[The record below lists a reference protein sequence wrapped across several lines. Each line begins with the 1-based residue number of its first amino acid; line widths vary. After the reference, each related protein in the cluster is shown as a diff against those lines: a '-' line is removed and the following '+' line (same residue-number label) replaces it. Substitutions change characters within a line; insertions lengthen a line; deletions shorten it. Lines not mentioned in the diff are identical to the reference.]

1 MSGLYLKAACVYE
14 YRERRG
20 EEHVGRSARKVTIDD
35 LWLKNDDDGNPPS
48 RAAKRSLANSRDPMK
63 ANVPEKWRKSR
74 YGVGMRWRCHWTIV
88 KDGRRVQRVKQF
100 ARLAEAQEY
109 AAAMEDDIRRGRYR
123 DPRQELRVLDDVAG
137 EWLASKVDLKPGTA
151 GRYARELRLYIL
163 PKWGGMTLRELRPD
177 MLQEWVGQLMDGGY
191 PAALPDGRDSKP
203 LSARS
208 IRNIMKVVLKDIFD
222 YAVSNGWIGE
232 NPVDRVTV
240 PKIVSDDD
248 MVFLSVRE
256 VELLA
261 DEAEKIGKPVDG
273 LLVRW
278 QAYTGCRIGESLA
291 LKVGDVD
298 VDRRRARIGRTWT
311 DDGHGGS
318 MLGTP
323 KNGKAR
329 NIAIPRFLMPQ
340 IKAQMD
346 GMGDDDWL
354 FRATRGGNVWTNTWR
369 TRIWNKAVKAAGM
382 EDAGVT
388 IHSLRHTYASF
399 AIAQGADV
407 KTLQMQL
414 GHSSPSITLNTY
426 TALWPERLDDVA
438 DAIGALRE
446 RELV

>member
-1 MSGLYLKAACVYE
+1 M
-14 YRERRG
+14 
-20 EEHVGRSARKVTIDD
+20 GRSAMKVTIDD

-208 IRNIMKVVLKDIFD
+208 IRNIMKVVLKGVFD

>member
-1 MSGLYLKAACVYE
+1 M
-14 YRERRG
+14 
-20 EEHVGRSARKVTIDD
+20 GRSAMKVTIDD

-151 GRYARELRLYIL
+151 GRYVRELRLYIL

-208 IRNIMKVVLKDIFD
+208 IRNIMKVVLKGIFD

-261 DEAEKIGKPVDG
+261 DEAERIGKPVDG

-298 VDRRRARIGRTWT
+298 ADRRRARIGRTWT

>member
-1 MSGLYLKAACVYE
+1 M
-14 YRERRG
+14 
-20 EEHVGRSARKVTIDD
+20 KVTIDD

-74 YGVGMRWRCHWTIV
+74 YGVGMRWRCHWTIA

-123 DPRQELRVLDDVAG
+123 DPRQELRVLDAVAG

-151 GRYARELRLYIL
+151 SRYARELRLYIL

-208 IRNIMKVVLKDIFD
+208 IRNIIKVVLKGIFD

>member
-1 MSGLYLKAACVYE
+1 M
-14 YRERRG
+14 
-20 EEHVGRSARKVTIDD
+20 KVTIDD

-88 KDGRRVQRVKQF
+88 KDGRRMQRVKQF

-123 DPRQELRVLDDVAG
+123 DPRQELCVLDDVAG

-208 IRNIMKVVLKDIFD
+208 IRNIMKVVLKGIFD

-298 VDRRRARIGRTWT
+298 ADRRRARIGRTWT

-340 IKAQMD
+340 IKAQMN

>member
-1 MSGLYLKAACVYE
+1 M
-14 YRERRG
+14 
-20 EEHVGRSARKVTIDD
+20 KVTIDD

-88 KDGRRVQRVKQF
+88 KDGRRMQRVKQF

-191 PAALPDGRDSKP
+191 PAETADGRDSKP

-208 IRNIMKVVLKDIFD
+208 IRNIMKVVLKGIFD

-261 DEAEKIGKPVDG
+261 DEAERIGKPVDG

-298 VDRRRARIGRTWT
+298 ADRRRARIGRTWT

>member
-1 MSGLYLKAACVYE
+1 M
-14 YRERRG
+14 
-20 EEHVGRSARKVTIDD
+20 KVTIDD

-163 PKWGGMTLRELRPD
+163 PKWGGVTLRELRPD

-208 IRNIMKVVLKDIFD
+208 IRNIVKVVLKGIFD

>member
-1 MSGLYLKAACVYE
+1 M
-14 YRERRG
+14 
-20 EEHVGRSARKVTIDD
+20 KVTIDD

-48 RAAKRSLANSRDPMK
+48 RAAKRSLTNSRDPMK

-177 MLQEWVGQLMDGGY
+177 MLQEWVGQLMDGSY

-208 IRNIMKVVLKDIFD
+208 IRNIMKVVLKGIFD

-298 VDRRRARIGRTWT
+298 ADRRRARIGRTWT

-382 EDAGVT
+382 EDTGVT

>member
-1 MSGLYLKAACVYE
+1 M
-14 YRERRG
+14 
-20 EEHVGRSARKVTIDD
+20 KVTIDD

-208 IRNIMKVVLKDIFD
+208 IRNIMKVVLKGIFD

-240 PKIVSDDD
+240 PKIASDDD
-248 MVFLSVRE
+248 MVSLSVRE

-298 VDRRRARIGRTWT
+298 AAKRRAKIGRTWT

-438 DAIGALRE
+438 YAIGALRE

>member
-1 MSGLYLKAACVYE
+1 M
-14 YRERRG
+14 
-20 EEHVGRSARKVTIDD
+20 KVAIDD

-63 ANVPEKWRKSR
+63 ANVPERWRKSR

-208 IRNIMKVVLKDIFD
+208 IRNIMKVVLKGIFD

-240 PKIVSDDD
+240 PKIASDDD

-298 VDRRRARIGRTWT
+298 ADRRRARIGRTWT

-346 GMGDDDWL
+346 GTGDDDWL

>member
-1 MSGLYLKAACVYE
+1 M
-14 YRERRG
+14 
-20 EEHVGRSARKVTIDD
+20 KVTIDD

-208 IRNIMKVVLKDIFD
+208 IRNIMKVVLKGIFD

-298 VDRRRARIGRTWT
+298 ADKRRARISRTWT

-354 FRATRGGNVWTNTWR
+354 LYLVVFRFGLTECLEIEKRWYFNA
-369 TRIWNKAVKAAGM
+369 
-382 EDAGVT
+382 
-388 IHSLRHTYASF
+388 F
-399 AIAQGADV
+399 AI
-407 KTLQMQL
+407 LQVVTGYDCM
-414 GHSSPSITLNTY
+414 
-426 TALWPERLDDVA
+426 ERNVTVFVCGLYA
-438 DAIGALRE
+438 E
-446 RELV
+446 

>member
-1 MSGLYLKAACVYE
+1 M
-14 YRERRG
+14 
-20 EEHVGRSARKVTIDD
+20 KVTIDD

-191 PAALPDGRDSKP
+191 PAALPDGRDSKL

-208 IRNIMKVVLKDIFD
+208 IRNIMKVVLKGIFD

-261 DEAEKIGKPVDG
+261 DEAERIGKPVDG

-298 VDRRRARIGRTWT
+298 ADRRRARIGRTWT

-426 TALWPERLDDVA
+426 TTLWPERLDDVA

-446 RELV
+446 RELA

>member
-1 MSGLYLKAACVYE
+1 M
-14 YRERRG
+14 
-20 EEHVGRSARKVTIDD
+20 KVTIDD

-208 IRNIMKVVLKDIFD
+208 IRNIMKVVLKGIFD

-298 VDRRRARIGRTWT
+298 TDRRRARIGRTWT

-318 MLGTP
+318 MLGTT

-354 FRATRGGNVWTNTWR
+354 FRATCGGNVWTNTWR
-369 TRIWNKAVKAAGM
+369 KRIWNKAVKRPAWRTRA
-382 EDAGVT
+382 
-388 IHSLRHTYASF
+388 
-399 AIAQGADV
+399 
-407 KTLQMQL
+407 
-414 GHSSPSITLNTY
+414 
-426 TALWPERLDDVA
+426 
-438 DAIGALRE
+438 
-446 RELV
+446 

>member
-1 MSGLYLKAACVYE
+1 
-14 YRERRG
+14 
-20 EEHVGRSARKVTIDD
+20 
-35 LWLKNDDDGNPPS
+35 
-48 RAAKRSLANSRDPMK
+48 
-63 ANVPEKWRKSR
+63 
-74 YGVGMRWRCHWTIV
+74 
-88 KDGRRVQRVKQF
+88 
-100 ARLAEAQEY
+100 
-109 AAAMEDDIRRGRYR
+109 MEF
-123 DPRQELRVLDDVAG
+123 
-137 EWLASKVDLKPGTA
+137 
-151 GRYARELRLYIL
+151 
-163 PKWGGMTLRELRPD
+163 
-177 MLQEWVGQLMDGGY
+177 
-191 PAALPDGRDSKP
+191 
-203 LSARS
+203 
-208 IRNIMKVVLKDIFD
+208 VLKGIFD

-240 PKIVSDDD
+240 PKIASDDD

-298 VDRRRARIGRTWT
+298 AAKRRARIGRTWT

-346 GMGDDDWL
+346 SMGDDDWL

-369 TRIWNKAVKAAGM
+369 TRIWNKAVKAAGI

-388 IHSLRHTYASF
+388 IHSLRHTYANF

-426 TALWPERLDDVA
+426 TTLWPERLDDVA
-438 DAIGALRE
+438 YAIGALRE

>member
-1 MSGLYLKAACVYE
+1 MKA
-14 YRERRG
+14 
-20 EEHVGRSARKVTIDD
+20 TIDD

-137 EWLASKVDLKPGTA
+137 EWLTSKVNLKPGTA

-208 IRNIMKVVLKDIFD
+208 IRNIMKVVLKGIFD

-298 VDRRRARIGRTWT
+298 ADKRRARIGRTWT

-323 KNGKAR
+323 KNGKSR

-354 FRATRGGNVWTNTWR
+354 FHATRGGNVWTNTWR
-369 TRIWNKAVKAAGM
+369 TRIWNKAVKAACM

-388 IHSLRHTYASF
+388 IRSLRHTYASF

-414 GHSSPSITLNTY
+414 VHSSPSITLNTY

-446 RELV
+446 RELA

>member
-1 MSGLYLKAACVYE
+1 M
-14 YRERRG
+14 
-20 EEHVGRSARKVTIDD
+20 KVTIDD

-208 IRNIMKVVLKDIFD
+208 IRNIMKVVLKGIFD

-298 VDRRRARIGRTWT
+298 ADKRRARIGRTWT

-369 TRIWNKAVKAAGM
+369 TRIWNKAVKAACM

>member
-1 MSGLYLKAACVYE
+1 M
-14 YRERRG
+14 
-20 EEHVGRSARKVTIDD
+20 GRSAMKVTIDD

-208 IRNIMKVVLKDIFD
+208 IRNIMKVVLKGIFD

-298 VDRRRARIGRTWT
+298 ADRRRARIGRTWT

-446 RELV
+446 RELA

>member
-1 MSGLYLKAACVYE
+1 
-14 YRERRG
+14 
-20 EEHVGRSARKVTIDD
+20 
-35 LWLKNDDDGNPPS
+35 
-48 RAAKRSLANSRDPMK
+48 
-63 ANVPEKWRKSR
+63 
-74 YGVGMRWRCHWTIV
+74 
-88 KDGRRVQRVKQF
+88 
-100 ARLAEAQEY
+100 
-109 AAAMEDDIRRGRYR
+109 MEF
-123 DPRQELRVLDDVAG
+123 
-137 EWLASKVDLKPGTA
+137 
-151 GRYARELRLYIL
+151 
-163 PKWGGMTLRELRPD
+163 
-177 MLQEWVGQLMDGGY
+177 
-191 PAALPDGRDSKP
+191 
-203 LSARS
+203 
-208 IRNIMKVVLKDIFD
+208 VLKGIFD

-240 PKIVSDDD
+240 PKIASDDDD

-298 VDRRRARIGRTWT
+298 AAKRRARIGRTWT

-354 FRATRGGNVWTNTWR
+354 FRATRGGNVWTNAWR

-382 EDAGVT
+382 EDEGVT
-388 IHSLRHTYASF
+388 IHSLRHTYASL
-399 AIAQGADV
+399 AIAQGADA

-414 GHSSPSITLNTY
+414 GHSPPSITLNTY

-438 DAIGALRE
+438 YAIGALRE

>member
-1 MSGLYLKAACVYE
+1 M
-14 YRERRG
+14 
-20 EEHVGRSARKVTIDD
+20 KVTIDD

-123 DPRQELRVLDDVAG
+123 DPRQEFRVLDDVAG

-208 IRNIMKVVLKDIFD
+208 IRNIMKVVLKGIFD

-298 VDRRRARIGRTWT
+298 ADRRRARIGRTWT

-354 FRATRGGNVWTNTWR
+354 FRATRGGNVWTSTWR

>member
-1 MSGLYLKAACVYE
+1 M
-14 YRERRG
+14 
-20 EEHVGRSARKVTIDD
+20 GRSAMKVTIDD

-208 IRNIMKVVLKDIFD
+208 IRNIMKVVLKGIFD

-298 VDRRRARIGRTWT
+298 ADKRRARIGRTWT

-446 RELV
+446 RELA

>member
-1 MSGLYLKAACVYE
+1 M
-14 YRERRG
+14 
-20 EEHVGRSARKVTIDD
+20 KVTIDD

-63 ANVPEKWRKSR
+63 ANVPDKWRKSR

-177 MLQEWVGQLMDGGY
+177 MLQEWVGQLMGGVY

-208 IRNIMKVVLKDIFD
+208 IRNIMKVVLKGIFD

-298 VDRRRARIGRTWT
+298 ADRRRARIGRTWT

>member
-1 MSGLYLKAACVYE
+1 M
-14 YRERRG
+14 
-20 EEHVGRSARKVTIDD
+20 KVTIDD

-208 IRNIMKVVLKDIFD
+208 IRNIMKVVLKGIFD

-256 VELLA
+256 VELPA
-261 DEAEKIGKPVDG
+261 DEAERIGKPVDG

-329 NIAIPRFLMPQ
+329 NIAIPRFLMTQ

>member
-1 MSGLYLKAACVYE
+1 M
-14 YRERRG
+14 
-20 EEHVGRSARKVTIDD
+20 KVTIDD

-63 ANVPEKWRKSR
+63 ANVPERWRKSR

-88 KDGRRVQRVKQF
+88 KDGRRVQRAKQF

-163 PKWGGMTLRELRPD
+163 PKRGGMTLRELRPD

-208 IRNIMKVVLKDIFD
+208 IRNIMKVVLKGIFD

-240 PKIVSDDD
+240 PKITSDDD

-298 VDRRRARIGRTWT
+298 AAKRRARIGRTWT

-340 IKAQMD
+340 IKAQME

-438 DAIGALRE
+438 DAIGVLRE

>member
-1 MSGLYLKAACVYE
+1 M
-14 YRERRG
+14 
-20 EEHVGRSARKVTIDD
+20 GRSAMKVTIDD

-208 IRNIMKVVLKDIFD
+208 IRNIMKVVLKGIFD

-446 RELV
+446 RELA

>member
-1 MSGLYLKAACVYE
+1 M
-14 YRERRG
+14 
-20 EEHVGRSARKVTIDD
+20 KVTIDD

-208 IRNIMKVVLKDIFD
+208 IRNIMKVVLKGIFD

-232 NPVDRVTV
+232 NPVDRVIV

-298 VDRRRARIGRTWT
+298 EDRRRARIGRTWT

>member
-1 MSGLYLKAACVYE
+1 M
-14 YRERRG
+14 
-20 EEHVGRSARKVTIDD
+20 KVTIDD

-109 AAAMEDDIRRGRYR
+109 AVAMEDDIRRGRYR

-177 MLQEWVGQLMDGGY
+177 MLQEWVGQLMGGGY
-191 PAALPDGRDSKP
+191 LAALPDGRDSKP

-208 IRNIMKVVLKDIFD
+208 IRNIMKVVLKGIFD

-298 VDRRRARIGRTWT
+298 ADRRRARIGRTWT

>member
-1 MSGLYLKAACVYE
+1 M
-14 YRERRG
+14 
-20 EEHVGRSARKVTIDD
+20 KVTIDD

-88 KDGRRVQRVKQF
+88 KDGRRVQRVKQC

-208 IRNIMKVVLKDIFD
+208 IRNIMKVVLKGIFD

-323 KNGKAR
+323 ENGKAR

-446 RELV
+446 RELA

>member
-1 MSGLYLKAACVYE
+1 M
-14 YRERRG
+14 
-20 EEHVGRSARKVTIDD
+20 KVTIDD

-177 MLQEWVGQLMDGGY
+177 MLQEWVVQLMDGGY

-208 IRNIMKVVLKDIFD
+208 IRNIMKVVLKGIFD

-298 VDRRRARIGRTWT
+298 ADKRRARIGRTWT

>member
-1 MSGLYLKAACVYE
+1 M
-14 YRERRG
+14 
-20 EEHVGRSARKVTIDD
+20 KVTIDD
-35 LWLKNDDDGNPPS
+35 LWLKNNDDGNPPS

-88 KDGRRVQRVKQF
+88 KDGRRMQRVKQF

-208 IRNIMKVVLKDIFD
+208 IRNIMKVVLKGIFD

-298 VDRRRARIGRTWT
+298 ADKRRARIGRTWT

-340 IKAQMD
+340 IKAQMN

>member
-1 MSGLYLKAACVYE
+1 M
-14 YRERRG
+14 
-20 EEHVGRSARKVTIDD
+20 GRSVMKVTIDD

-208 IRNIMKVVLKDIFD
+208 IRNIMKVVLKGIFD

>member
-1 MSGLYLKAACVYE
+1 M
-14 YRERRG
+14 
-20 EEHVGRSARKVTIDD
+20 GRSVMKVTIDD

-163 PKWGGMTLRELRPD
+163 PKWGGVTLRELRPD

-208 IRNIMKVVLKDIFD
+208 IRNIMKVVLKGIFD
-222 YAVSNGWIGE
+222 CAVSNGWIGE

-298 VDRRRARIGRTWT
+298 ADRRRARIGRTWT

-346 GMGDDDWL
+346 GMDDDDWL

>member
-1 MSGLYLKAACVYE
+1 M
-14 YRERRG
+14 
-20 EEHVGRSARKVTIDD
+20 KVTIDD

-48 RAAKRSLANSRDPMK
+48 RAAKRPLANSRDPMK
-63 ANVPEKWRKSR
+63 ANVPGKWRKSR

-109 AAAMEDDIRRGRYR
+109 AADMEDDIRRGRYR

-177 MLQEWVGQLMDGGY
+177 MLQEWVGQLMGGGY

-208 IRNIMKVVLKDIFD
+208 IRNIMKVVLKGIFD

-298 VDRRRARIGRTWT
+298 ADRRRARIGRTWT

>member
-1 MSGLYLKAACVYE
+1 M
-14 YRERRG
+14 
-20 EEHVGRSARKVTIDD
+20 KVTIDD

-191 PAALPDGRDSKP
+191 PAALPDGRNSKP

-208 IRNIMKVVLKDIFD
+208 IRNIMKVVLKGIFD

-261 DEAEKIGKPVDG
+261 DEAERIGKPVDG

-298 VDRRRARIGRTWT
+298 EDRRRARIGRTWT

-438 DAIGALRE
+438 DAIGVLRE